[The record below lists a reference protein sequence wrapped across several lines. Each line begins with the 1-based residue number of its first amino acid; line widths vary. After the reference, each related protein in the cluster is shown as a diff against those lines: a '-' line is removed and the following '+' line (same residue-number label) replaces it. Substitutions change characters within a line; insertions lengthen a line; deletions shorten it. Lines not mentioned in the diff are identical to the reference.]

1 MKFKE
6 NESSPEILL
15 ESDFQE
21 IMNLPDRFLFARKFD
36 SIKDYQI
43 LNMID
48 NSRV

>member
-1 MKFKE
+1 MKFKD

-21 IMNLPDRFLFARKFD
+21 IMNLPERFLFARKFD
-36 SIKDYQI
+36 SQKDNNI

-48 NSRV
+48 NSRA